1 MDCYMI
7 VKYTYESFK
16 SHTNQLYFIF
26 SYVPYYFLSFLISHV
41 NKLKVTMLQILLLKF
56 IMEFSIIYII

>member
-1 MDCYMI
+1 MFL
-7 VKYTYESFK
+7 T
-16 SHTNQLYFIF
+16 IF
-26 SYVPYYFLSFLISHV
+26 FFFLIIHA